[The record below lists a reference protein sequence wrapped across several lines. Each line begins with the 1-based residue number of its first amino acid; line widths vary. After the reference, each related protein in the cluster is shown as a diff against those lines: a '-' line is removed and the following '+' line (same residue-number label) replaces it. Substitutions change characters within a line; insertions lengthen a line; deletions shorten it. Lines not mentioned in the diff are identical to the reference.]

1 MWLLQSPEN
10 GRTTEMRTLKR
21 IGALVAAVT
30 VLLAMTGCKKKEA
43 RGAKSA
49 EELVT
54 TVLEVINEDAEYS
67 EIEDWMDWYGW
78 IAFRLMEETDMKCDL
93 PTCKAVVED
102 LDKDSDYIYEHHKDF
117 VVTWKDANHENFD
130 DDCYSLVAWKLY
142 KSQID
147 EYLKAGGD
155 FILEQFREF
164 APYDTDFDR
173 DNLHEDKKHDV
184 GYYSIEIDDENY
196 HAIEIHYYIEDGR
209 YICYSVNFVG

>member
-1 MWLLQSPEN
+1 MK
-10 GRTTEMRTLKR
+10 TLKR
-21 IGALVAAVT
+21 IGALVAAVA
-30 VLLAMTGCKKKEA
+30 VLLAMTGCKKKKA

-54 TVLEVINEDAEYS
+54 AVLEVINNDAKYS
-67 EIEDWMDWYGW
+67 EIEDWMDWYAW
-78 IAFRLMEETDMKCDL
+78 LAVRLMERTDMKCDL

-102 LDKDSDYIYEHHKDF
+102 LDEGASYINKHHKEF
-117 VVTWKDANHENFD
+117 AEAWEDAEDYKFD
-130 DDCYSLVAWKLY
+130 EKTISQYVRYRD
-142 KSQID
+142 QID

-184 GYYSIEIDDENY
+184 GYYSIEIDDEDY
-196 HAIEIHYYIEDGR
+196 HAIEIHYYIEEGR
-209 YICYSVNFVG
+209 YICYGVNFVG